1 MMVRFEFK
9 PQDLWVGAFWKS
21 RAYAGGRSTDVW
33 LCLVPMVP
41 LHVSWW
47 RQPRRTWGGRP

>member
-33 LCLVPMVP
+33 LCLLPMFP

-47 RQPRRTWGGRP
+47 RQP